1 MTGKFQL
8 WVGPLQEIPEDVEFS
23 YYDSRRGY
31 LFLLTDS
38 KPKGRFKIV
47 TPELFGELNAS
58 ERAWY
63 DDACIKLNHRWV
75 RAHEPEA
82 KQKVDVFLDQFE
94 EELKRE
100 AERAGQIGRDAN
112 PQRGIS
118 GGD

>member
-1 MTGKFQL
+1 MEKKFQL
-8 WVGPLQEIPEDVEFS
+8 WVGPLQEIPEGVEFS

-38 KPKGRFKIV
+38 KPKGRFKVV

-63 DDACIKLNHRWV
+63 NDACMKLNHRWV
-75 RAHEPEA
+75 QAHEPEA
-82 KQKVDVFLDQFE
+82 KEKVDAFLDSLE

-100 AERAGQIGRDAN
+100 AERAGQSGRGTD
-112 PQRGIS
+112 PQRGLQGS
-118 GGD
+118 H